1 MATVFIYPLTDT
13 VNDRVAT
20 DQLRLEIQDSAIAT
34 ALDPEPMDIACD
46 FADVTI
52 IFVSDLSAGD
62 VTTLTG
68 LVAAHT
74 GDGLLQL
81 EVLQVVIVADLP
93 TYAVQGWMAF
103 VSDEAGG
110 PVPAYFDG
118 TNWRRVTD
126 GAIVS

>member
-1 MATVFIYPLTDT
+1 MTHILIYPLTDT

-46 FADVTI
+46 FTDVTI
-52 IFVSDLSAGD
+52 IFVSDLAAGD
-62 VTTLTG
+62 VITLTG

-81 EVLQVVIVADLP
+81 EVLQVVIVANLP